1 MSAPHALFEVSWE
14 VCNKVGGIHTV
25 VSTKAKTLVSRF
37 GDQYIAIGP
46 WLLSS
51 GQAHV
56 REQFEEESGFEE
68 FSESCRSLGI
78 PVRIGRWRIPG
89 RPRTILV
96 EFSSLFAQ
104 KDAILSGLWE
114 RHQVDSIAGAWDYV
128 EPTLFGHAAGIVIEK
143 WFRERLDPRRAR
155 AVAQFH
161 EWMTGSGIL
170 HLEDNAPE
178 IGTVFTTHATMLG
191 RSIAS
196 GGVSTEAGLEGRT
209 PAEAAEAH
217 GVRAKHSMESVCARE
232 ADVFT
237 TVSEITAREAELLHG
252 RRADPLLPNGID
264 LDVIDELAGATDR
277 AAAESEL
284 RALARRFCGE
294 DLSHA
299 VLLCASGR
307 YEFHNKGL
315 DVLLDAL
322 ATVDRKPG
330 KPIVLFALVP
340 AGHSGVRSDVLARM
354 RAPLDTI
361 REPLAGVSTHNL
373 FDADRDPIARRCAER
388 SLRNAL
394 GSRVKVIHIPLYC
407 APDDGLLGLP
417 YEAVLRGMDLTAF
430 PSFYEPWG
438 YTPEESL
445 AVGVPTITTDCAG
458 FGRFALEQRLGPEQG
473 VTILPREGLDDA
485 RVADLLA
492 GMLERFAS
500 QSRVRDEVVRTC
512 RGTAM
517 RTAWSGLVGR
527 YYEAFDRAL
536 DLAAKRVGT
545 RPAPPP
551 RPRVSVPVV
560 PPREGKSPHLVGF
573 RVAAA
578 VPEPLRGLERLSRN
592 LWWSWDGEATS
603 LFRELYP
610 AKWDASRH
618 NAVSFLHDIYPE
630 DLTARAKDASFLA
643 RLQRTLERF
652 DAYLAGAG
660 AEPSGCVA
668 LSTAN
673 PAAYFCAEFGVHESL
688 RIYSGGL
695 GALAGDHLK
704 SASDLGLPLVG
715 VGLFY
720 RNGYVEQRLTTSSEQ
735 VSAPVVNDPRDLPLE
750 AVVDEQGKPVEV
762 EIELPSSTLYLR
774 AWKAQVGRVPLYLLD
789 SEVER
794 NRPEDREVTRQLYG
808 GDHETRLRQEIALG
822 RGGARLLERLGI
834 QPSVWHLNEGHAAFV
849 ALERVGR
856 MVRERGLTFDEAR
869 EIVRASTLFT
879 THTPVPAGHDRFGE
893 DLMRRYFSDAPA
905 AFGVPWERFYE
916 LGLAENDR
924 ESFNMTYLALS
935 FSSFV
940 NGVSKLHGQVSRRLL
955 RPFWPKLLEGEVP
968 VRSVTNGVHLAT
980 WTSPE
985 IAAAGLDP
993 RALWGARRETK
1004 HRMVERI
1011 RGSLE
1016 KTFVERGDS
1025 PSLLGRMLEGLDAN
1039 ALWIG
1044 FARRFAPYKRA
1055 MLLFRDEK
1063 RLARLLEDDERPV
1076 RIVLGG
1082 KAHPHDRLGLDVLR
1096 QVASLT
1102 RTEPFLGRVFFVED
1116 YDLDLARALVQG
1128 ADVWLNN
1135 PIRPLEASGTSGM
1148 KAAANGAL
1156 NLSVLDGWWVE
1167 ACDGKN
1173 GWAIGGGRTHATQE
1187 LQDELDGD
1195 HLYRLLEEDI
1205 VPLHFRRDDAGLPR
1219 EWLERIQHV
1228 LKTIPPVFNTR
1239 RMVSEYRDRAYA
1251 PLATSWSALVQR
1263 NHAEARELA
1272 ARHARLRR
1280 GFPGIQIRGAHMAEL
1295 AGLKVG
1301 DLVDV
1306 KVDVELGSL
1315 EAADVRVELVIGHQN
1330 GEGDLRNRSVVVL
1343 ESAGAAGDGSRSFEG
1358 SYRIERSGG
1367 FGYGIRVRAKPSSE
1381 HDLALSDLVLWA

>member
-1 MSAPHALFEVSWE
+1 
-14 VCNKVGGIHTV
+14 
-25 VSTKAKTLVSRF
+25 
-37 GDQYIAIGP
+37 
-46 WLLSS
+46 
-51 GQAHV
+51 
-56 REQFEEESGFEE
+56 
-68 FSESCRSLGI
+68 
-78 PVRIGRWRIPG
+78 
-89 RPRTILV
+89 
-96 EFSSLFAQ
+96 
-104 KDAILSGLWE
+104 
-114 RHQVDSIAGAWDYV
+114 
-128 EPTLFGHAAGIVIEK
+128 
-143 WFRERLDPRRAR
+143 
-155 AVAQFH
+155 
-161 EWMTGSGIL
+161 MTGSGIL
-170 HLEDNAPE
+170 HLKDNAPE

-196 GGVSTEAGLEGRT
+196 TGVSVEAGLEGRT

-264 LDVIDELAGATDR
+264 LDVIDELAGSADR
-277 AAAESEL
+277 AAAEASL

-294 DLSHA
+294 DLAQA

-322 ATVDRKPG
+322 AAVDQKPG

-340 AGHSGVRSDVLARM
+340 AGQSGVRGELLARL
-354 RAPLDTI
+354 RAPLESI
-361 REPLAGVSTHNL
+361 EGPLAGVSTHNL
-373 FDADRDPIARRCAER
+373 FDAEHDPIARRCAER
-388 SLRNAL
+388 SLRNAP

-407 APDDGLLGLP
+407 APDDGLLRMP
-417 YEAVLRGMDLTAF
+417 YEAVLRGMDLTVF

-473 VTILPREGLDDA
+473 VTVLPREGLDDP
-485 RVADLLA
+485 RVAELLT
-492 GMLERFAS
+492 GILERFTEEPHD
-500 QSRVRDEVVRTC
+500 RDETVRTC
-512 RGTAM
+512 RQTAA
-517 RTAWSGLVGR
+517 RTAWSDLVQR
-527 YYEAFDRAL
+527 YYEAFDRSL
-536 DLAAKRVGT
+536 ELAGKRVGT
-545 RPAPPP
+545 TPPIPA
-551 RPRVSVPVV
+551 RPRVPVPVV
-560 PPREGKSPHLVGF
+560 PAREGKSPRILRF

-578 VPEPLRGLERLSRN
+578 VPPQLRGLERLARN
-592 LWWSWDGEATS
+592 LWWSWDAEATA

-610 AKWDASRH
+610 AKWESTRH
-618 NAVSFLHDIYPE
+618 NPVAFLHDIYSE
-630 DLTARAKDASFLA
+630 DLAARVQDSAYVARLA
-643 RLQRTLERF
+643 RTIERL
-652 DAYLAGAG
+652 DAYMAGAG
-660 AEPSGCVA
+660 AESSSSAA
-668 LSTAN
+668 LSSAN
-673 PAAYFCAEFGVHESL
+673 PAAYFCAEFGLHESL

-704 SASDLGLPLVG
+704 SASDLGLPLVA

-720 RNGYVEQRLTTSSEQ
+720 RHGYVEQRLTTSSEQ
-735 VSAPVVNDPRDLPLE
+735 VSAPVVNEPRDLPLDL
-750 AVVDEQGKPVEV
+750 VVDDQGKPVEI

-774 AWKAQVGRVPLYLLD
+774 AWKCQVGRVPLYLLD
-789 SEVER
+789 SDLER
-794 NRPEDREVTRQLYG
+794 NRPEDREITRQLYG

-822 RGGARLLERLGI
+822 RGGARLLSRLGI
-834 QPSVWHLNEGHAAFV
+834 HPSVWHLNEGHAAFV
-849 ALERVGR
+849 SLERLGR
-856 MVRERGLTFDEAR
+856 MVREQGLTFDEAR

-905 AFGVPWERFYE
+905 AFGVPWEVFYE
-916 LGLAENDR
+916 MGLAENDR

-968 VRSVTNGVHLAT
+968 VRSVTNGVHLPT
-980 WTSPE
+980 WTDPG
-985 IAAAGLDP
+985 IARVLSKDETKLDVTTFARAASGLDP
-993 RALWGARRETK
+993 RALWEARQATK
-1004 HRMVERI
+1004 LRLVERI
-1011 RGSLE
+1011 RSSLE
-1016 KTFVERGDS
+1016 KSFVDRGDS
-1025 PSLLGRMLEGLDAN
+1025 PSLLGRMLEGLDAS

-1055 MLLFRDEK
+1055 MLLFRDPK
-1063 RLARLLEDDERPV
+1063 RLARILSDESRPV

-1096 QVASLT
+1096 QVASLA

-1116 YDLDLARALVQG
+1116 YDLDLARVLVQG

-1135 PIRPLEASGTSGM
+1135 PIRPMEASGTSGM

-1167 ACDGKN
+1167 GCDGKN
-1173 GWAIGGGRTHATQE
+1173 GWAIGFGGTHSTQE

-1195 HLYRLLEEDI
+1195 HLYRLLEEEI
-1205 VPLHFRRDDAGLPR
+1205 VPLHFRRDEAGLPR
-1219 EWLERIQHV
+1219 EWLERVQHV
-1228 LKTIPPVFNTR
+1228 LATIPPVFNTR

-1251 PLATSWSALVQR
+1251 PLATRWSELVKR
-1263 NHAEARELA
+1263 NYAEARELA
-1272 ARHARLRR
+1272 AHHARVRR
-1280 GFPGIQIRGAHMAEL
+1280 GFSEIRIRGAHMAEL
-1295 AGLKVG
+1295 VGLKVG
-1301 DLVDV
+1301 DVVDV
-1306 KVDVELGSL
+1306 KVDVDLSPL
-1315 EAADVRVELVIGHQN
+1315 EPQDVRVEFVVGHQN
-1330 GEGDLRNRSVVVL
+1330 GEGDLRNRGIVLL
-1343 ESAGAAGDGSRSFEG
+1343 ESAGTTADGSRSFEG
-1358 SYRIERSGG
+1358 SYKIERSGG

-1381 HDLALSDLVLWA
+1381 HDFALNDLVLWA